1 MQYTPGWGAD
11 LVADDDREQ
20 LQRLVDSL
28 FRDTK
33 RVSRLDAVLR
43 AEALDVTEDL
53 AGLVNLLPPGTYS
66 REALCNQL
74 NSALKGHG
82 WNSFYATVE

>member
-1 MQYTPGWGAD
+1 MAEH
-11 LVADDDREQ
+11 DREM

-43 AEALDVTEDL
+43 AEALDLPEDL
-53 AGLVNLLPPGTYS
+53 AGLVNLLPPGGYT
-66 REALCNQL
+66 RERLCNQL

-82 WNSFYATVE
+82 WNGRYATVD